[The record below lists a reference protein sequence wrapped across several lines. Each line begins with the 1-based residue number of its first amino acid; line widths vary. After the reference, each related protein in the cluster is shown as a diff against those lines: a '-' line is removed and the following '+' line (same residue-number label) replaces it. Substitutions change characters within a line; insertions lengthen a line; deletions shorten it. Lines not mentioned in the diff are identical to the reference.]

1 MVVTVLKVTGAT
13 VPSYVTITGTATSGL
28 TLVIA
33 PTLVETAG
41 VISIEVGLKDTVNTV
56 AYFTF
61 PLTIIANSAP
71 TTAATSSSLSIA

>member
-1 MVVTVLKVTGAT
+1 MVVTVLKVVGGT

-56 AYFTF
+56 VYFTF
-61 PLTIIANSAP
+61 SLTIIANNAP
-71 TTAATSSSLSIA
+71 TFTGTVASFSIA